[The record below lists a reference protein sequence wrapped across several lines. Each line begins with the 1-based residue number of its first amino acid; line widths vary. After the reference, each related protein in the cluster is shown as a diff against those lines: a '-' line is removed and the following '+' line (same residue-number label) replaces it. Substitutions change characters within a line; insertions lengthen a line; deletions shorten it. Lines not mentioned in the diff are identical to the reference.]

1 MVMEWFFFV
10 KIAKKLMK
18 KRYIIFISF
27 FFILAACKKEEVDF
41 NKYDNY
47 KPEPEFGLPLVN
59 ADLKLVNLVKS
70 DSNIRYDAD
79 GFMRL
84 FFRKSKIKEVNTL
97 SLLTIPNQGVSSY
110 TQKLGLLDIAD
121 FNIEGGRSLTQ
132 MRNGFQNQT
141 TKDAIDLAIAN
152 SPTIVPALSDGAP
165 NITPFSLFNSFTQ
178 AKIASGYLKVKFDNK
193 LTVTVSSMTVN
204 IYDIAFLPATLV
216 GTLSFTNVAPGA
228 SQTDS
233 FNMAGKTL
241 SNELGFNISQFLT
254 LASAT
259 PVAISGSDSLLFK
272 ASTSNLKVR
281 GGRTILEEQ
290 NVQSEDLFVDLT
302 PDDPST
308 LIRKVGFTTASINY
322 SYVSSLSED
331 IELSLNFIGAK
342 RSNGQALPAQTVY
355 LSANSNSNG
364 AIVLNNTIMDFTQD
378 PLLPYNRLRVLVVGR
393 LMSSGQL
400 VTFDSS
406 DAINL
411 LFSFSNIKFN
421 YVEGFF
427 GTRTIPID
435 QGDVNL
441 AELKKLQGS
450 LNFENPEMNF
460 ITYNSMGIPMEAN
473 LDLDGESAAGLKEK
487 FNGPKLTV
495 DFPKLNEIGQ
505 TKTSIGT
512 FNTSNSNIRKVMA
525 LPPLKFNYIGSVIT
539 NVGLP
544 SSTNNFLT
552 DSSKV
557 SFDIETKIPMSFSTA
572 GFGLIDSFKNEATTG
587 DGMKNVLKAE
597 LVLRITNGFP
607 LGGDFTLYFVDT
619 TGTRLDSVTLINA
632 LVAAPIDAS
641 GKVTQVAAQ
650 TISRIN
656 LAGNLLEN
664 VKKSVKIYVL
674 PSFKTSGGTDKY
686 VKIYSDYNI
695 NVKVGMNVKI
705 RY

>member
-59 ADLKLVNLVKS
+59 ADLTLVNLVKS
-70 DSNIRYDAD
+70 DSNIKYDPD

-84 FFRKSKIKEVNTL
+84 FFRKSKIKEVSTL
-97 SLLTIPNQGVSSY
+97 SLLTIPNQVASSY
-110 TQKLGLLDIAD
+110 IQKLGLLDIND

-132 MRNGFQNQT
+132 MRNGFQNQL

-152 SPTIVPALSDGAP
+152 SPTIMPALNDGAP
-165 NITPFSLFNSFTQ
+165 NITPFSLFNNFTQ
-178 AKIASGYLKVKFDNK
+178 ARIASGYLKVKFDNK
-193 LTVTVSSMTVN
+193 LTVTVSSVTVN

-216 GTLSFTNVAPGA
+216 GTLLFTNVAPGA

-233 FNMAGKTL
+233 FNMAGKSL
-241 SNELGFNISQFLT
+241 SNELGFNISQFQT
-254 LASAT
+254 LATST
-259 PVAISGSDSLLFK
+259 PVAISGSDSLIFR
-272 ASTSNLKVR
+272 ASTSNMKVS

-290 NVQSEDLFVDLT
+290 NVQSEDLLVDLT
-302 PDDPST
+302 PDDPNT

-331 IELSLNFIGAK
+331 VELSLNFIGAK

-355 LSANSNSNG
+355 LNSNSNSNG
-364 AIVLNNTIMDFTQD
+364 TIILNNTIMDFTQD
-378 PLLPYNRLRVLVVGR
+378 PLQPYNRLRVLVVGR
-393 LMSSGQL
+393 LMSSGQF

-411 LFSFSNIKFN
+411 LFSFSNINFN

-427 GTRTIPID
+427 GTRVIPID
-435 QGDVNL
+435 AGDVNL
-441 AELKKLQGS
+441 AELKKIQGS
-450 LNFENPEMNF
+450 LSFENPEMNF
-460 ITYNSMGIPMEAN
+460 ITNSSMGIPMEAN
-473 LDLDGESAAGLKEK
+473 LDLEGEGATGTKIK
-487 FNGPKLTV
+487 FNGPKLTI
-495 DFPKLNEIGQ
+495 DFPKLNEVGQ

-512 FNTSNSNIRKVMA
+512 FNTSNSSIRNVMA
-525 LPPLKFNYIGSVIT
+525 LPPLKFNYIGDVTT

-544 SSTNNFLT
+544 NSTNNFLT
-552 DSSKV
+552 DSSKI
-557 SFDIETKIPMSFSTA
+557 SFDIETRIPMSFSSS
-572 GFGLIDSFKNEATTG
+572 GFGLIDSFNNEATTG
-587 DGMKNVLKAE
+587 DGMKNVLRAE

-607 LGGDFTLYFVDT
+607 LGGDFKLYFVDT
-619 TGTRLDSVTLINA
+619 AGTRLDSVILENSLI
-632 LVAAPIDAS
+632 AAPVDAS
-641 GKVTQVAAQ
+641 GKVTQLAAQ

-664 VKKSVKIYVL
+664 VKKSKKIYVL
-674 PSFKTSGGTDKY
+674 PLFKTSNNGSQF

-705 RY
+705 KY